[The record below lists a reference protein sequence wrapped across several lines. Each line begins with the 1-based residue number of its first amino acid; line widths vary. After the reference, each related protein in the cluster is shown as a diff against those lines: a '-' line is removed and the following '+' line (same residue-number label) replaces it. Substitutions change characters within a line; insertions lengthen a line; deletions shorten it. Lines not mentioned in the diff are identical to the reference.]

1 MNNTNLIKQC
11 KYNLVLCEQFNK
23 ETHGFDNDSDP
34 NVVHHHLVMYSEKDV
49 FSLKKTMKRM
59 KKYMQLRHGN
69 RSILPYEQLQKP
81 EIAECIYLRG
91 GECVAIIKTFW
102 LKIVQRKWRLICKQ
116 RKIIINKRSQPQN
129 IYYNQVYGKWP
140 TDCRVFPSL
149 NGMMT

>member
-1 MNNTNLIKQC
+1 MNNTNLTKQC

-34 NVVHHHLVMYSEKDV
+34 NVVHHHLVMYSEKEV
-49 FSLKKTMKRM
+49 FSLQKTMKRM
-59 KKYMQLRHGN
+59 KKYIRLCSQDTPR
-69 RSILPYEQLQKP
+69 REQIRKP

-102 LKIVQRKWRLICKQ
+102 LKIIQRKWRSICIQ

-129 IYYNQVYGKWP
+129 IYYNQIYGKWP